1 MGRPI
6 GSINRERPF
15 NEALR
20 IALCQ
25 RPHSLRRVAD
35 RLIDKAEEGDLP
47 SIRELI
53 DRLDGKTVQAVD
65 CGPIEIERLTDA
77 QLHAIA
83 SGAFDPLALPPPDR
97 LTLKPR

>member
-1 MGRPI
+1 MGRPV

-20 IALCQ
+20 IALRQ
-25 RPHSLRRVAD
+25 RHHSLRRVAD

-47 SIRELI
+47 SIRELA
-53 DRLDGKTVQAVD
+53 DRLDGKAPQAVD
-65 CGPIEIERLTDA
+65 CGPITFERLTDA

-83 SGAFDPLALPPPDR
+83 SGMDPLALPPPDR

>member
-1 MGRPI
+1 MGRPV

-20 IALCQ
+20 IALRQ
-25 RPHSLRRVAD
+25 RHHSLRRVAD

-53 DRLDGKTVQAVD
+53 DRLDGKAMQAVD
-65 CGPIEIERLTDA
+65 YGPIEVEQLTDA
-77 QLHAIA
+77 QLLAIA
-83 SGAFDPLALPPPDR
+83 SGMDPLALPPPDK
-97 LTLKPR
+97 LILKPR

>member
-1 MGRPI
+1 MGRPV

-20 IALCQ
+20 IALGR

-53 DRLDGKTVQAVD
+53 ERLDGKAVQAVD
-65 CGPIEIERLTDA
+65 RGQRTD
-77 QLHAIA
+77 L
-83 SGAFDPLALPPPDR
+83 L
-97 LTLKPR
+97 